1 MGDAIVVGSG
11 DKRRQRDD
19 VFRVIVLDGM
29 EIAKFTIVG
38 CVVGND
44 VASLNISALSIWLCT
59 YEIYLTCLQLPYVNF
74 VAEANEMVVDNILY
88 DLLNVPL
95 ASTTCK
101 CVTNAMVFEVI
112 FVIALKQTLAVNVVT
127 VHLVEHVGIAQE
139 LCIIGY
145 SRGGDL
151 LAL

>member
-11 DKRRQRDD
+11 DKRCQRDD

-29 EIAKFTIVG
+29 EIAKLAVIG
-38 CVVGND
+38 IIVGND
-44 VASLNISALSIWLCT
+44 VTCLNVGALSIWLCT
-59 YEIYLTCLQLPYVNF
+59 YEIYLACLQLPYVNF

-101 CVTNAMVFEVI
+101 CVTNAMVFEVL
-112 FVIALKQTLAVNVVT
+112 FVIPLKQTLAVNVIK
-127 VHLVEHVGIAQE
+127 VHLV
-139 LCIIGY
+139 
-145 SRGGDL
+145 
-151 LAL
+151 